1 MKSLLVVLSFALLV
15 SCSFDPIATLDN
27 FSGSQNLLIISNN
40 VFPTSS
46 SSYLNISS
54 VYGGQRDLEL
64 VIVSGGSGQI
74 VINSV
79 ADGQLSISYPNS
91 VNGFTIYQLDGID
104 NSMGI
109 NPNGLNNFDGT
120 FAGSANAFQ
129 LTGAADIDTFLNITV
144 YTSAGIGTY
153 LLPVPSS
160 QSQND
165 YFVLFSSFT
174 GNADFTSIGA
184 IEILFN
190 GSSDVDS
197 IFSFFGIVAFS
208 DEVEEVESFVDIP
221 QQTPLSRSK
230 SPATAKGNSN
240 IFTSEF
246 TSQHS
251 PAMRILPCTVVFL
264 LLLFALF

>member
-174 GNADFTSIGA
+174 GNADFTSIV
-184 IEILFN
+184 IQI
-190 GSSDVDS
+190 SSLQNLLHN
-197 IFSFFGIVAFS
+197 IHLLCEFYPA
-208 DEVEEVESFVDIP
+208 
-221 QQTPLSRSK
+221 LSCFCSY
-230 SPATAKGNSN
+230 
-240 IFTSEF
+240 
-246 TSQHS
+246 
-251 PAMRILPCTVVFL
+251 FL
-264 LLLFALF
+264 LCFKREKPENKGRAFLNIPTVNFVKLLSITFIHF